1 MFSGEDVLY
10 EGESTMDPVFINEL
24 AYYEEGIAFLQTEKL
39 TFSVP
44 ALPAVTSTPPGS
56 LIQATSARHQPSLL
70 NRGS

>member
-10 EGESTMDPVFINEL
+10 EGESTMDHVFINEL

-44 ALPAVTSTPPGS
+44 ACPQWPPPRQG
-56 LIQATSARHQPSLL
+56 P
-70 NRGS
+70 